1 MSATHVPETRTTFT
15 DILKNVFA
23 PSIITATSTKAKL
36 LRLIETKAG
45 KMDAGGKAFI
55 QPLMFDNMGSTGFRA
70 EDADL
75 PNALPLSF
83 TRASIPVYYGYFS
96 VAVTGPAMATSDKDA
111 FAWAEAWSQE
121 IVGKQRAWAQHK
133 NRIIN
138 GDGNAILAQVDGSIS
153 STVVTVDNAYGL
165 SGFNSSD
172 VNGARFATS
181 NMQVDFYTGS
191 SIRDTGAA
199 RISSVSTVGAYPST
213 SAKLTF
219 TAAGDVN
226 EVVDGDYMY
235 VAGAYGNEPPG
246 LRLMI
251 DDGSV
256 ATTFQS
262 VNTDTYPEFKS
273 QVGYGA
279 TPGTAEG
286 LTTNRMQS
294 LIDDIETQGG
304 SVDWIITSNG
314 VFLTYGEMARSENV
328 ITNAKKLDTGWRVL
342 EFDGIPI
349 FKDSYSLDHMYMID
363 NRCPVILEA
372 KAEGW
377 IESMI
382 GGDIIQQDG
391 DKDRWKA
398 YWGHYYNNAM
408 TNRAW
413 CGKLVDISVI
423 ANKY

>member
-1 MSATHVPETRTTFT
+1 MEELR
-15 DILKNVFA
+15 
-23 PSIITATSTKAKL
+23 KASNNL
-36 LRLIETKAG
+36 E
-45 KMDAGGKAFI
+45 
-55 QPLMFDNMGSTGFRA
+55 
-70 EDADL
+70 L
-75 PNALPLSF
+75 PNAHDGLIYLMYTYDSNDYFIPLYIGK
-83 TRASIPVYYGYFS
+83 TERAGTKNPISRNITTHGKFGRWGHTYSYHIGDLSYAFFKLINEPLDFDKYAEKNYGAKSKWVEKLF
-96 VAVTGPAMATSDKDA
+96 
-111 FAWAEAWSQE
+111 
-121 IVGKQRAWAQHK
+121 GKE
-133 NRIIN
+133 
-138 GDGNAILAQVDGSIS
+138 
-153 STVVTVDNAYGL
+153 
-165 SGFNSSD
+165 
-172 VNGARFATS
+172 
-181 NMQVDFYTGS
+181 
-191 SIRDTGAA
+191 
-199 RISSVSTVGAYPST
+199 PST

-294 LIDDIETQGG
+294 LMDDIETQGG